1 MKTWQKIGGLIIFIT
16 IFLFGMYR
24 LVFYRHDIKFEE
36 INRVLNTVDHGGC
49 SFYPYG
55 FVLIHN
61 EAQLEYYK
69 DCIDPWI
76 VKALDNPD
84 FEKFSYLMTFGD
96 PVNRLSYCWYDTFRY
111 DYSPSYAKLWK
122 DNHQLLIVDYRD
134 FTYRGFSIE
143 DNAFQG
149 NDSIYLYRL
158 PHLPFLS
165 GLQGM

>member
-1 MKTWQKIGGLIIFIT
+1 MIAGLITLASRF
-16 IFLFGMYR
+16 
-24 LVFYRHDIKFEE
+24 VFYRHDIEFKE
-36 INRVLNTVDHGGC
+36 IKSQINTVDCGKYN
-49 SFYPYG
+49 FYPYS

-61 EAQLEYYK
+61 EAQLEYYE

-76 VKALDNPD
+76 GNAFD
-84 FEKFSYLMTFGD
+84 FENFSYLITFGN
-96 PVNRLSYCWYDTFRY
+96 PVNRLSYSWYDTFRY

-143 DNAFQG
+143 NNAFRG

-165 GLQGM
+165 GLQGL

>member
-1 MKTWQKIGGLIIFIT
+1 MRIWQKIIGLITFIAIFI
-16 IFLFGMYR
+16 FGIYR

-36 INRVLNTVDHGGC
+36 INSEINTVNRGKY
-49 SFYPYG
+49 SFFPYG

-69 DCIDPWI
+69 DLIDHWMSF
-76 VKALDNPD
+76 KNYD
-84 FEKFSYLMTFGD
+84 FDKYSYLITFGN
-96 PVNRLSYCWYDTFRY
+96 PVNRLYDTFRY
-111 DYSPSYAKLWK
+111 DDSPSYAKLWK

-134 FTYRGFSIE
+134 FTYRDFSIE
-143 DNAFQG
+143 NNSFRG

-158 PHLPFLS
+158 PHLPFLR